1 MAKTLKWNISLF
13 ALFFMGTQQSQPFF
27 RFLETTGTTTNT
39 TTNTTSDSST
49 TSVSSE
55 IQITGGQANYETI
68 PTLIIS
74 MEAISA
80 AYALIFENL
89 PEDQTGK
96 DTSTLDDI
104 QQGLETYKKV
114 RNFVV
119 VLTTK
124 RDEMLKDMNYVKN
137 NMSQLG
143 LSKYEVLGFYDLRSS
158 YEKLLKNFKAYEP
171 GFQAKDAYMD
181 LEVKEFMDDIAE
193 IVKAMDT
200 IMEAEKI
207 VWDKTQFIRDQIG
220 ESDTSSAVLSSIDTV
235 LMLLLELLQYRKKVI
250 AQLEVSMP
258 KMIDLSYKRER
269 FIQILTDEMIYIGVN
284 TTKDQTTIHVGRLK
298 CLATIV
304 ALLGVTWL
312 L

>member
-1 MAKTLKWNISLF
+1 MVKTLKSIITLLAFCSLGS
-13 ALFFMGTQQSQPFF
+13 LQSHTFF
-27 RFLETTGTTTNT
+27 RFLETTNNSTETTTT
-39 TTNTTSDSST
+39 DSGTEDNSN
-49 TSVSSE
+49 VSSE

-80 AYALIFENL
+80 AYNLIFENL
-89 PEDQTGK
+89 PEEQTGK

-119 VLTTK
+119 VLSTK
-124 RDEMLKDMNYVKN
+124 RDEMLKDMNFVKN
-137 NMSQLG
+137 NMSNLG
-143 LSKYEVLGFYDLRSS
+143 LSKYEVLGFYDLRSQ
-158 YEKLLKNFKAYEP
+158 YELLLKKFKAYEP

-193 IVKAMDT
+193 VVKAMDT
-200 IMEAEKI
+200 IMEAEVI
-207 VWDKTQFIRDQIG
+207 VWDKTEFIREQVN
-220 ESDTSSAVLSSIDTV
+220 ESDTSTAVLSSIDTV
-235 LMLLLELLQYRKKVI
+235 LLLLLELLQYRKKVI
-250 AQLEVSMP
+250 SQLEISMP

-269 FIQILTDEMIYIGVN
+269 FIQILTDEMIYIGVS
-284 TTKDQTTIHVGRLK
+284 TTKDQDTGVGRFEFMCTL
-298 CLATIV
+298 LA
-304 ALLGVTWL
+304 LFGVTWL